1 MGTTAD
7 KAQLIEQV
15 RQARAQWV
23 GLLGEVGIDHMEQP
37 GAMGDWTFRDLLAHL
52 NAWWQREVARL
63 EAAQRGIDRDRDGTK
78 PRAAEIDLQELRTVR
93 THQRNPIARPDP
105 GIHERLSRRG
115 RDRRGLRKAP
125 ARLPR
130 DKQDTIAMALGLPR
144 EDR

>member
-1 MGTTAD
+1 MRGGRSTPASTALDRVDELSLDDKERGTRVAED
-7 KAQLIEQV
+7 
-15 RQARAQWV
+15 V
-23 GLLGEVGIDHMEQP
+23 GE
-37 GAMGDWTFRDLLAHL
+37 
-52 NAWWQREVARL
+52 L

-105 GIHERLSRRG
+105 GIHERLGRRG

-125 ARLPR
+125 ARLTR
-130 DKQDTIAMALGLPR
+130 DKQDTLAIALGLPG